1 MTKFTKTITYV
12 LAVAAVVTLV
22 IVVVQSASILAGS

>member
-1 MTKFTKTITYV
+1 MTKFTKTVTDV

-22 IVVVQSASILAGS
+22 LQSTSMPAGS